1 MTYKKN
7 YIGKGKRNE
16 KINSIVKFTISMEE
30 LERVA
35 YDYEGKK
42 YVSFETT
49 EMNSPDKYGRT
60 HTAWVPLKVE
70 EETSEEAPVETPK
83 PKAKK

>member
-1 MTYKKN
+1 MTFKRD

-16 KINSIVKFTISMEE
+16 KINSIVKFTISLEE

-49 EMNSPDKYGRT
+49 EMNAPDKYGRT
-60 HTAWVPLKVE
+60 HTAWVPVKVE
-70 EETSEEAPVETPK
+70 EEASEEAPT
-83 PKAKK
+83 